1 MSSDAWAGGWWEQ
14 GGRHRL
20 LHVINPVRLAYVE
33 ERVGGLEGKRVLDA
47 GCGGGI
53 LAEAM
58 ARKGAEVTGIDAS
71 PGAIEAARGH
81 AKEEGLSIEYVE
93 STCAGHAADNA
104 GAYDVVTCMEMIEH
118 VEDPAAAVADLA
130 SMVGRGGSLV
140 LSTVNRTPVA
150 GVLMIGVLEGAL
162 GVIDRGTHE
171 YRMFRTPGEVG
182 SWCRDA
188 GLRVADV
195 AGANWSFFGK
205 TFLLSRMAMP
215 VNYFLHARA
224 G

>member
-1 MSSDAWAGGWWEQ
+1 MSADAWAGGWWEA

-33 ERVGGLEGKRVLDA
+33 ERAGGLEGKRVLDA
-47 GCGGGI
+47 GCGGGL

-58 ARKGAEVTGIDAS
+58 ARRGAEVTGIDSS
-71 PGAIEAARGH
+71 PGAIAAARGH
-81 AKEEGLSIEYVE
+81 AGEEGLQVEYVE
-93 STCAGHAADNA
+93 STCAAHAA
-104 GAYDVVTCMEMIEH
+104 GGGEYDVVTCMEMLEH
-118 VEDPAAAVADLA
+118 VDDPAAAVADLA
-130 SMVGRGGSLV
+130 SMVGKGGSLV

-150 GVLMIGVLEGAL
+150 GLLMIGVLECGL

-171 YRMFRTPGEVG
+171 YRMFRTPSEVG
-182 SWCRDA
+182 GWCRDA

-205 TFLLSRMAMP
+205 TFLLSRTAMP

-224 G
+224 R

>member
-1 MSSDAWAGGWWEQ
+1 MSADAWAGGWWEE

-47 GCGGGI
+47 GCGGGL

-58 ARKGAEVTGIDAS
+58 ARRGAEVTGIDPSA
-71 PGAIEAARGH
+71 GAIGAARAH
-81 AKEEGLSIEYVE
+81 AKEDGLQVSYVE
-93 STCAGHAADNA
+93 SSCADHAADSA

-118 VEDPAAAVADLA
+118 VDDPAAAVADLA
-130 SMVGRGGSLV
+130 SMVGKGGSLV

-150 GVLMIGVLEGAL
+150 GLLMIGVLEGAL

-171 YRMFRTPGEVG
+171 YRMFRTPAEVG
-182 SWCRDA
+182 GWCRDA